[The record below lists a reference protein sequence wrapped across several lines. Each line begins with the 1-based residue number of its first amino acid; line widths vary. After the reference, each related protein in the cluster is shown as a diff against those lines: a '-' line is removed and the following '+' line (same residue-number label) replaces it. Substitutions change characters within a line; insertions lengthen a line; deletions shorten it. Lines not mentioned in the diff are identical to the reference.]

1 MGVKNWQTSLS
12 YLTQKGDAVVARLE
26 HLAHNL
32 FEHLVGMMT
41 RGHGRVSQ
49 SLPSS
54 LRVARSTRAA
64 CPSRNSSVS
73 PGTRMNVPV
82 AYSPAMI
89 SAASHSGNAVSIQ

>member
-54 LRVARSTRAA
+54 LRVALLPLVTSLPTPGQYQLRAD
-64 CPSRNSSVS
+64 
-73 PGTRMNVPV
+73 G
-82 AYSPAMI
+82 
-89 SAASHSGNAVSIQ
+89 